1 VWTGCLIP
9 WEVEFLL
16 HSRVQVGCDS
26 PSRIPYRCCGLL
38 DSPPLRPEYK
48 SSSVCNPCF
57 TTFSGKWLS
66 VSLQRLLLSGCHNC
80 VWRSETPF
88 FFLLYPS
95 SWSKTFLKSDL
106 LPSFR
111 DGEQVR
117 CVVWWVLGPKWPF
130 LQSLKSMRVSVLSHL
145 QAEERKLYIVRR
157 RAKCR
162 TRERRTYNV
171 IMRRV
176 RLTIF
181 GVEKQ

>member
-1 VWTGCLIP
+1 MIP
-9 WEVEFLL
+9 REVEFLL

-26 PSRIPYRCCGLL
+26 PSLIPYRCCGLL
-38 DSPPLRPEYK
+38 PPSPQNIKRP
-48 SSSVCNPCF
+48 VCVIRASPNLVESGVLF
-57 TTFSGKWLS
+57 HYNVSFYQIVTTVCDVQK
-66 VSLQRLLLSGCHNC
+66 R
-80 VWRSETPF
+80 F

-106 LPSFR
+106 LPSSR

-130 LQSLKSMRVSVLSHL
+130 LQSHKIMRVSVLSHL
-145 QAEERKLYIVRR
+145 QAEARKLCIIRR

-171 IMRRV
+171 IKRRV
-176 RLTIF
+176 R
-181 GVEKQ
+181 